1 MKNYLIICLILLA
14 CNSQNILV
22 STSYQHWVGG
32 LKESGSG
39 TNYTFKI
46 VAPANQSNFSVET
59 VYAHERLL
67 HFNIFPKSF
76 ERGDTLIIS
85 GYKSEQYWQSESLPA
100 KIEFQLNGKFRSLP
114 INEMTKLDKL
124 YYP

>member
-1 MKNYLIICLILLA
+1 MKYILTICLFLIS
-14 CNSQNILV
+14 CSSNKMVIS
-22 STSYQHWVGG
+22 SSYQHWVGG

-67 HFNIFPKSF
+67 YFNIFPKSF
-76 ERGDTLIIS
+76 NRGDTLIIS
-85 GYKSEQYWQSESLPA
+85 GSKSDQYWQSEGLPA

>member
-1 MKNYLIICLILLA
+1 MNYILIICLFLIS
-14 CNSQNILV
+14 CSSNKMVIS
-22 STSYQHWVGG
+22 SSYQHWVGG

-46 VAPANQSNFSVET
+46 VTPASQSDFSVEA

-67 HFNIFPKSF
+67 RFNVFPKSF
-76 ERGDTLIIS
+76 KRGDTLIIS
-85 GYKSEQYWQSESLPA
+85 GYKSEQYWQSDGLSAMIEYQLNESLH
-100 KIEFQLNGKFRSLP
+100 SLP
-114 INEMTKLDKL
+114 IREITKLEKL

>member
-1 MKNYLIICLILLA
+1 MKNFLIIYFLLLA
-14 CNSQNILV
+14 CNSQSFLI
-22 STSYQHWVGG
+22 SSSYQDWVGG

-39 TNYTFKI
+39 TNYNFKI
-46 VAPANQSNFSVET
+46 VAPASQSNFSIET

-67 HFNIFPKSF
+67 RFNVLPKSF

-85 GYKSEQYWQSESLPA
+85 GYKSKQNWQSEGLSA
-100 KIEFQLNGKFRSLP
+100 KIEYLLNDRLNSIA
-114 INEMTKLDKL
+114 INEMTKLEKL

>member
-1 MKNYLIICLILLA
+1 MFLISCSSNKMVI
-14 CNSQNILV
+14 S
-22 STSYQHWVGG
+22 SSYQHWVGG

-76 ERGDTLIIS
+76 NRGDTLIIS
-85 GYKSEQYWQSESLPA
+85 GYKSDQYWQSDGLSAMIEYQLNESLH
-100 KIEFQLNGKFRSLP
+100 SLP
-114 INEMTKLDKL
+114 IREITKLEKL

>member
-1 MKNYLIICLILLA
+1 MKYILTICLFLIS
-14 CNSQNILV
+14 CSSNKMVIS
-22 STSYQHWVGG
+22 SSYQHWVGG

-46 VAPANQSNFSVET
+46 VAPASQSDFSVEA

-67 HFNIFPKSF
+67 YFNIFPKSF
-76 ERGDTLIIS
+76 NLGDTLIIS
-85 GYKSEQYWQSESLPA
+85 GSKSEQYWQSESLPA